1 MGYLLLFLEGLGV
14 GLAIAAPVGPV
25 GVLCISRTLH
35 HGIWIGLASG
45 LGAAVADAVYGAV
58 AGFGVSWVAEFLLA
72 YQDMLRVLGGGF
84 LLILGLRI
92 LARGPAHE
100 AMTPAWSAPRPPLA
114 FASCFL
120 LTLTNPMTILAF
132 VAVFAGLGLIEAT
145 TRIGTG
151 VVLVLGVFLGSAFW
165 WLALSGLVGL
175 LRGRMTPRILI
186 WVNRVSGAILTG
198 FGGGMLLATLP

>member
-1 MGYLLLFLEGLGV
+1 MAYLLLFLQGLGV

-25 GVLCISRTLH
+25 GVLCISRTLR
-35 HGIWIGLASG
+35 HGLWIGLASG
-45 LGAAVADAVYGAV
+45 LGAAVADGVYGAI
-58 AGFGVSWVAEFLLA
+58 AGFGVSWVAEFLIA
-72 YQDMLRVLGGGF
+72 NQDPLRLLGGAF
-84 LLILGLRI
+84 LLLLGLRI
-92 LARGPAHE
+92 LARGPAPE
-100 AMTPAWSAPRPPLA
+100 AGQPAWSEPRPALA

-132 VAVFAGLGLIEAT
+132 VAVFAGFGLVEAT

-151 VVLVLGVFLGSAFW
+151 VVLVLGVFLGSAAW
-165 WLALSGLVGL
+165 WLALSGLVAL

-198 FGGGMLLATLP
+198 FGGGMLLAFLM

>member
-25 GVLCISRTLH
+25 GVLCISRTLR
-35 HGIWIGLASG
+35 HGLWIGLASG

-72 YQDMLRVLGGGF
+72 YQDTLRVLGGTF

-92 LARGPAHE
+92 LVRGPATE
-100 AMTPAWSAPRPPLA
+100 AGQPAWSEPRPALA

-132 VAVFAGLGLIEAT
+132 VAVFAGLGLVEAT
-145 TRIGTG
+145 THIGTG
-151 VVLVLGVFLGSAFW
+151 AILVLGVFLGSAFW
-165 WLALSGLVGL
+165 WLALSGLVAL
-175 LRGRMTPRILI
+175 LRGRVTPNILI
-186 WVNRVSGAILTG
+186 WVNRASGAILTG
-198 FGGGMLLATLP
+198 FGGDMLLAFLM

>member
-25 GVLCISRTLH
+25 GVLCINRTLH
-35 HGIWIGLASG
+35 HGLWIGLASG
-45 LGAAVADAVYGAV
+45 LGAAAADGAYGAV
-58 AGFGVSWVAEFLLA
+58 AGFGVFWVAEFLLA
-72 YQDMLRVLGGGF
+72 NQDPLRLLGGAF

-92 LARGPAHE
+92 LIRGPAPE
-100 AMTPAWSAPRPPLA
+100 AGQPAWSEPRPALA
-114 FASCFL
+114 FASCFF

-132 VAVFAGLGLIEAT
+132 VAVFAGLGLVEAT
-145 TRIGTG
+145 THIGTG

-165 WLALSGLVGL
+165 WLALSGLVAL
-175 LRGRMTPRILI
+175 LRGRVTPRILV

-198 FGGGMLLATLP
+198 FGGGMLLAFLL

>member
-1 MGYLLLFLEGLGV
+1 MGYLLLFVEGLGV

-25 GVLCISRTLH
+25 GVLCISRTLR
-35 HGIWIGLASG
+35 HGLWIGLASG
-45 LGAAVADAVYGAV
+45 LGAAVADGVYGAV
-58 AGFGVSWVAEFLLA
+58 AGFGVSWVAEFLLT
-72 YQDMLRVLGGGF
+72 YQDTLRVMGGAF

-92 LARGPAHE
+92 LIRGPAHE
-100 AMTPAWSAPRPPLA
+100 AGHPAWSEPRPALA

-132 VAVFAGLGLIEAT
+132 VAVFAGLGLVEAT
-145 TRIGTG
+145 THIGTG

-165 WLALSGLVGL
+165 WLALSGLVAL
-175 LRGRMTPRILI
+175 LRGRVTPNILI

-198 FGGGMLLATLP
+198 FGGGMLLAAVL

>member
-1 MGYLLLFLEGLGV
+1 MGYLLLFVEGLGV

-25 GVLCISRTLH
+25 GVLCISRTLR
-35 HGIWIGLASG
+35 HGLWIGLASG

-72 YQDMLRVLGGGF
+72 YQDTLRVLGGAF

-92 LARGPAHE
+92 LVRGPAQE
-100 AMTPAWSAPRPPLA
+100 SGQPAWSEPRPMLA

-132 VAVFAGLGLIEAT
+132 VAVFAGFGLVEAT
-145 TRIGTG
+145 THIGTG
-151 VVLVLGVFLGSAFW
+151 AILVLGVFLGSAFW
-165 WLALSGLVGL
+165 WLALSGLVAL

-198 FGGGMLLATLP
+198 FGGGMLLAFLL

>member
-1 MGYLLLFLEGLGV
+1 MGYLLLFVEGLGI

-35 HGIWIGLASG
+35 HGLWIGLASG
-45 LGAAVADAVYGAV
+45 LGAAVADGVYGGI

-72 YQDMLRVLGGGF
+72 YQDTLRLLGGAF

-100 AMTPAWSAPRPPLA
+100 ASHSARSDSRPVLA
-114 FASCFL
+114 FTSCFL

-132 VAVFAGLGLIEAT
+132 VAVFAGLGLVEAT
-145 TRIGTG
+145 TNIGTG

-165 WLALSGLVGL
+165 WLALSGLVAL
-175 LRGRMTPRILI
+175 LRGRVTPRILI

-198 FGGGMLLATLP
+198 FGGGMLLAFLL